1 LDPPLARRTPDAA
14 EVALDRP
21 RPGFISKKFQS
32 QGRLSENGRYADKRC
47 SRIVGCRI
55 IIGSSSCRNC
65 MWKDCEVLRSTCLAR
80 QGERTSRTSV
90 LRHAASAGLPAAGVL
105 CIPFVSPASQGRA
118 GQGQAPGYKQ
128 TVAADRFLCVADSAK
143 NHALLLSSLE
153 IRSFYTEWP
162 DIYSRV
168 KLPVRSSYHWPFMT
182 EEEEEGATAA
192 GIITLLR
199 HI

>member
-1 LDPPLARRTPDAA
+1 L
-14 EVALDRP
+14 
-21 RPGFISKKFQS
+21 F
-32 QGRLSENGRYADKRC
+32 
-47 SRIVGCRI
+47 
-55 IIGSSSCRNC
+55 
-65 MWKDCEVLRSTCLAR
+65 R
-80 QGERTSRTSV
+80 Q
-90 LRHAASAGLPAAGVL
+90 PA
-105 CIPFVSPASQGRA
+105 RA

-128 TVAADRFLCVADSAK
+128 AVAADRFLCVADSAK

-168 KLPVRSSYHWPFMT
+168 KLPVRNSYHWPFMT